1 MVRNIINGSPFT
13 VGGWFGQTKMMQKS
27 WENDW
32 DPSTWLLIWEYSAT
46 AIQCIPTWQGLDGFK
61 KSYVLWKK
69 VASAFEGLR
78 ALEILLEL
86 VFETNQ

>member
-1 MVRNIINGSPFT
+1 MATHLRVLS
-13 VGGWFGQTKMMQKS
+13 
-27 WENDW
+27 
-32 DPSTWLLIWEYSAT
+32 T